1 MVEWL
6 ILQFF
11 NSLHDPGDEYV
22 WLFVDALAHW
32 CEKLFWYICDKVLEL
47 LLESILFYLDSSQ
60 FLFQKRLR
68 ILHLTQLNELIIIGT
83 GKRQR
88 FPKPELLKT
97 LIEAKIGFEVMDS
110 QAACRTYNIL
120 VGEGRQVLLALIV
133 EAT

>member
-1 MVEWL
+1 MKLQSDPHYGANTITGYGDGYIEINKIPYSHAVLLSSDGEILEWAIKSFEEL
-6 ILQFF
+6 SSSDFAQMA
-11 NSLHDPGDEYV
+11 SLKP
-22 WLFVDALAHW
+22 
-32 CEKLFWYICDKVLEL
+32 
-47 LLESILFYLDSSQ
+47 
-60 FLFQKRLR
+60 
-68 ILHLTQLNELIIIGT
+68 ELIIIGT

-133 EAT
+133 EAV

>member
-1 MVEWL
+1 VKLQSDPHSGANTITGYGDGYIEINKIPYSHAVLLSSDGEILEWAIKSFEDL
-6 ILQFF
+6 GAADFMQMASLQ
-11 NSLHDPGDEYV
+11 P
-22 WLFVDALAHW
+22 
-32 CEKLFWYICDKVLEL
+32 
-47 LLESILFYLDSSQ
+47 
-60 FLFQKRLR
+60 
-68 ILHLTQLNELIIIGT
+68 ELIIIGT

-133 EAT
+133 EAA

>member
-1 MVEWL
+1 MKLQSDPHSGVNTITGYGDGYVEINRTPYSHAVLLSSDGEIQTWAVKSFDELRATDFNQMAALKPEL
-6 ILQFF
+6 IL
-11 NSLHDPGDEYV
+11 
-22 WLFVDALAHW
+22 
-32 CEKLFWYICDKVLEL
+32 
-47 LLESILFYLDSSQ
+47 
-60 FLFQKRLR
+60 
-68 ILHLTQLNELIIIGT
+68 IGT

-133 EAT
+133 EAI